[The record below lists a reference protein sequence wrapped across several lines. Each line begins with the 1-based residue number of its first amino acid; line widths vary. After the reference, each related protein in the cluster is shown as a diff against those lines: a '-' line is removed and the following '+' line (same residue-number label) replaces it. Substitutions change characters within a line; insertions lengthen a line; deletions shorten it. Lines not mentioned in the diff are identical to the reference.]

1 MLQPATIQRPKCTS
15 KRLCLFIDEHDDDT
29 DLLSALIDAFD
40 SDDEVPLA
48 PPEPK
53 QENTS
58 QSSQKTRSKPE
69 VPDGQSATSPPRESV
84 KVRNEKPGVS
94 LPTADP
100 KKKNDS
106 GEIGRASCRER
117 V

>member
-1 MLQPATIQRPKCTS
+1 M
-15 KRLCLFIDEHDDDT
+15 FIDDHDDDT

-58 QSSQKTRSKPE
+58 QSSQKLRSKSA

-84 KVRNEKPGVS
+84 KVRNEKPGVG

-100 KKKNDS
+100 KKNDS
-106 GEIGRASCRER
+106 GEAAEPSLSAKVGLYIQC
-117 V
+117 